1 MTSFII
7 LLRMDTVRA
16 SVRLAC
22 LVLMKCPVLH
32 DLRESIEEVLETAA
46 DCGEEYMQL
55 FAAYKAMQT
64 ASAELRRANRALVAV
79 SAKHG
84 LPQWTDQLN
93 PAYTRDR
100 EQATA
105 AHTTAKQTHAQRTQ
119 HFNHLAQCFIDN
131 TS

>member
-1 MTSFII
+1 
-7 LLRMDTVRA
+7 MDVVCA

-22 LVLMKCPVLH
+22 LVLTKCPVLH
-32 DLRESIEEVLETAA
+32 GFRESAEEVLEAA
-46 DCGEEYMQL
+46 SDCGEEYMQL
-55 FAAYKAMQT
+55 FAAYKAMRT
-64 ASAELRRANRALVAV
+64 ASAELRRANRAFVAV

-105 AHTTAKQTHAQRTQ
+105 AYDTAKQTHAQRTQ
-119 HFNHLAQCFIDN
+119 HFHHLAQCFIDN